1 MSKSFL
7 PKNNTC
13 ELSLDGIDPCLTN
26 FLRSSNSWSAFFFSE
41 KKNKMTFRENKNEKN
56 WSKFVLREN

>member
-7 PKNNTC
+7 SKNSTC
-13 ELSLDGIDPCLTN
+13 ELSLDGIDPCSTN
-26 FLRSSNSWSAFFFSE
+26 FLRNSNSRSAFFFSE

-56 WSKFVLREN
+56 